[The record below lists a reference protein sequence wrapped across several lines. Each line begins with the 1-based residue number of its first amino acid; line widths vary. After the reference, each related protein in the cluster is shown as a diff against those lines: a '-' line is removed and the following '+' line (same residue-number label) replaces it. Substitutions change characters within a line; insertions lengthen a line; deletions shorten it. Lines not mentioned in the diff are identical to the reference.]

1 MKPKHKKTLAI
12 SISVV
17 TVAAIFS
24 WYFFPV
30 LAGKWFIYH
39 NSELLHELN
48 VQPSIIDALPASP
61 PDEWENISI
70 DTLSLS
76 LPMHRFNKIRV
87 TGRSTG
93 IGFYSDQEVI
103 FLPSLVPTVEL
114 LETLKE
120 NDIKY
125 PLIPYEDFLDELSTI
140 PDDISFFNSRSENK
154 SRYDNLILKLMVI
167 PSTGFDDF
175 LSVSSS
181 NLKAICI
188 MSEKGKN
195 GFCAT
200 LILNNQT
207 ENMSLDITL
216 GGYKNSGM
224 LKSDILNILGSIK
237 MPDAPL
243 NVEQVKVDIE
253 SISRNYN

>member
-17 TVAAIFS
+17 TVAAIFI

-76 LPMHRFNKIRV
+76 LPMRRFNKIRV
-87 TGRSTG
+87 FRPTG
-93 IGFYSDQEVI
+93 ISFISDQGVI
-103 FLPSLVPTVEL
+103 FLPSLVPTVEV
-114 LETLKE
+114 LKTFEE
-120 NDIKY
+120 NGSKY
-125 PLIPYEDFLDELSTI
+125 PLIPYEDFLDELNTI
-140 PDDISFFNSRSENK
+140 PDDVSFFKSRSESKTAFN
-154 SRYDNLILKLMVI
+154 NLTLKRMVI
-167 PSTGFDDF
+167 PASGFHDF
-175 LSVSSS
+175 LAVNSS

-188 MSEKGKN
+188 LSDKRKN
-195 GFCAT
+195 GFCAII
-200 LILNNQT
+200 ILYNLT
-207 ENMSLDITL
+207 ESMTVDMSLM
-216 GGYKNSGM
+216 GYKTSDM

-237 MPDAPL
+237 MPEQPL
-243 NVEQVKVDIE
+243 NAEKVKADIE
-253 SISRNYN
+253 SISRNYK